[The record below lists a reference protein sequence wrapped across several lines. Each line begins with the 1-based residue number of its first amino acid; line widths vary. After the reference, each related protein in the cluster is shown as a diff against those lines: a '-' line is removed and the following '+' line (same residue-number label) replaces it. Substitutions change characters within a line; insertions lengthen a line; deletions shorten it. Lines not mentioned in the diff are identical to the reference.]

1 MGKITY
7 NAAQVPSTPTYNWS
21 PVDVTLGLLDIGVV
35 TTFAPGS
42 PGSNVNNIT
51 TSTLPQAIFS
61 PQLGQRV
68 KAWEPTLGFGEF
80 IYLQIPKSNA
90 LVLGNL
96 VSWDSFYNAVKVPAK
111 GTSQKTGL
119 PVAVTVSSTTYNS
132 GNGVASNSTS
142 NQFAWFQVS
151 GFVQTSKTAIQV
163 TPVAAGTLPSNVYI
177 SGTAGYVY
185 ATGSAGGQILGA
197 RYANTATVT
206 TTASCVIVDLNNS
219 TLEGF

>member
-7 NAAQVPSTPTYNWS
+7 NAAQVIAKPTYNWS
-21 PVDVTLGLLDIGVV
+21 CLDPLLGALDIGVV
-35 TTFAPGS
+35 TTTGPGT
-42 PGSNVNNIT
+42 PGSNINNVT
-51 TSTLPQAIFS
+51 TSTLPLPIFS
-61 PQLGQRV
+61 PQLGQRI

-80 IYLQIPKSNA
+80 IFLQIPKSNA

-119 PVAVTVSSTTYNS
+119 PVAVTVASTVYNS

-142 NQFAWFQVS
+142 NAYAWFQVS
-151 GFVQTSKTAIQV
+151 GFVQMSKTAIQV

-185 ATGSAGGQILGA
+185 ATASAGGQLLGA
-197 RYANTATVT
+197 RFANTATVST
-206 TTASCVIVDLNNS
+206 VASCIIVDLNNS